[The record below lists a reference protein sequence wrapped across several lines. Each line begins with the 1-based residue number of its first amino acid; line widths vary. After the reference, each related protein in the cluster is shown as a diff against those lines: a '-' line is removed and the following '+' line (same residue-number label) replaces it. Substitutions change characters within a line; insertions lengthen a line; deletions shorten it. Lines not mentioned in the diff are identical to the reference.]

1 MIDDAEARAI
11 EMSSTLP
18 LELTALLVFWLC
30 VSVMQRNFQ
39 VIPRRLFVG
48 LVLAC
53 GAWCVGDICLR
64 SDLLPPLQANRVA
77 FLGVFAFPP
86 LWLGLAAHTADAR
99 RAKRFWWG
107 PLALLAPCAAAYG
120 LLYVQ
125 SLTHLVVDIAEDGSA
140 AMGPVMWIAAFYLWT
155 LTGLGGALFILG
167 AVRMRGPGR
176 QLRRAGVVLAG
187 VLPLAAD
194 VAFASLNL
202 SWKQDP
208 TPIALGI
215 TLLLLHRAM
224 FSGGMLGALPISQIE
239 LVTHLPV
246 PLLITNRC
254 GIVIEANPAARGRL
268 GLADHRTLWR
278 GVDEVLAEALDT
290 PETET
295 WPLVSGG
302 REAAQLVLL
311 DPPSKVG
318 PRRAGAD
325 GS

>member
-30 VSVMQRNFQ
+30 ASVMQRNFQ
-39 VIPRRLFVG
+39 AGPRRLFVG
-48 LVLAC
+48 LTLAC

-64 SDLLPPLQANRVA
+64 SGLLPPLEAHRII

-86 LWLGLAAHTADAR
+86 LWVGLAAHTADAR

-120 LLYVQ
+120 LLYVD
-125 SLTHLVVDIAEDGSA
+125 SLTDLVVDVAADGNA
-140 AMGPVMWIAAFYLWT
+140 AMGRAIWSAALYLWT
-155 LTGLGGALFILG
+155 LTGLGGALFILA
-167 AVRMRGPGR
+167 AVCMRGPTR
-176 QLRRAGVVLAG
+176 RLRRAGIVLAG

-202 SWKQDP
+202 SWKCDP

-215 TLLLLHRAM
+215 TLLILHRAM
-224 FSGGMLGALPISQIE
+224 FSGGMLGALPIAQIE
-239 LVTHLPV
+239 LVAHLPFPV
-246 PLLITNRC
+246 LITDRR

-278 GVDEVLAEALDT
+278 GVDEVLAEASDT
-290 PETET
+290 PEIET
-295 WPLVSGG
+295 WPLVSDG
-302 REAAQLVLL
+302 REAAQLVVL
-311 DPPSKVG
+311 DPPSKIG
-318 PRRAGAD
+318 PRRAGGD
-325 GS
+325 DS